1 MDEEKH
7 YKNDELLQVDRII
20 FIASATSPLPHRL
33 IEAAKETARIEEWYK
48 QQYWIHEI
56 DDIMDR
62 LYCYD
67 FIYCSLTSF
76 FFIKKPMNL
85 YRFKNINANS
95 FYDTISI
102 NLTSGIQ
109 GSTDAA

>member
-48 QQYWIHEI
+48 QQY
-56 DDIMDR
+56 
-62 LYCYD
+62 
-67 FIYCSLTSF
+67 
-76 FFIKKPMNL
+76 
-85 YRFKNINANS
+85 
-95 FYDTISI
+95 
-102 NLTSGIQ
+102 
-109 GSTDAA
+109 